1 MKRSTSQHKRKIK
14 RTITTATSTTPD
26 GKVKTTKTRTETVVS
41 YVSADEVV
49 ESEDQFLEE
58 ADTPPS
64 SSKSIEP
71 IESSVESLAM
81 SDSGAKPVAVEER
94 TKAQTQPRSKLV
106 SKSQHRMT
114 TPEDTKFVV
123 AENALRK
130 TLERALKQSAA
141 MDVDAAA
148 ESAVAD
154 VKAAVLPEVEVYLGF
169 LALLFLHDSADNA
182 TGLTLASE
190 LFDYV
195 QKLNRRSLDQISAKI
210 YFYYERFFEIAGR
223 LAEIRPHDNE
233 SQAVLLNLL
242 LRNYI
247 HFNLYDQ
254 ADKLVSKTVFP
265 EEAGNSQSA
274 RYFYYLGRIKAIQ
287 LDYTASHRDLVQA
300 IRKAPKNP
308 KSAGFQQ
315 AVHKLAIIV
324 QLLTGEIPERSLF
337 REPFLIKSLVP
348 YLSITQAVRIGDLAK
363 FQETLAK
370 HTATFRADKTYT
382 LILRLRHNVIKTGIR
397 MISLAYSKISLR
409 DICLKLQLDS
419 EEDAEYIVAKS
430 IRDGV
435 IDAVLD
441 HENGFMKSKVRLLT
455 YISFLN
461 PPLFHDTQENVDIY
475 STNEP
480 QNAFHQRISF
490 CLNLHNESVKALRF
504 PYAQRKETSSM
515 EAIREEERLIAGE
528 LAEGDLDDDDMGDF

>member
-1 MKRSTSQHKRKIK
+1 MSATTTSNEDPKFVIAEMRQHILLLEKSVNSNESRFATRAIRGTASIRKRLN
-14 RTITTATSTTPD
+14 
-26 GKVKTTKTRTETVVS
+26 GKVLGAAAAALLPKDAVARLGLARFT
-41 YVSADEVV
+41 
-49 ESEDQFLEE
+49 Q
-58 ADTPPS
+58 S
-64 SSKSIEP
+64 S
-71 IESSVESLAM
+71 
-81 SDSGAKPVAVEER
+81 D
-94 TKAQTQPRSKLV
+94 
-106 SKSQHRMT
+106 
-114 TPEDTKFVV
+114 
-123 AENALRK
+123 
-130 TLERALKQSAA
+130 
-141 MDVDAAA
+141 MDVDAVAA
-148 ESAVAD
+148 DAKVSSV
-154 VKAAVLPEVEVYLGF
+154 VPEIEVYFGF
-169 LALLFLHDSADNA
+169 LTLLFLHDSAANA
-182 TGLTLASE
+182 HGLTFSSE
-190 LFDYV
+190 LVEYI
-195 QKLNRRSLDQISAKI
+195 QKLNRRSLDQLSAKI
-210 YFYYERFFEIAGR
+210 YFYYERFSEIANR
-223 LAEIRPHDNE
+223 LAEVRPTLLAALRTATLRHDDE
-233 SQAVLLNLL
+233 TQAVLLNLL

-254 ADKLVSKTVFP
+254 ADKLVAKTTFP
-265 EEAGNSQSA
+265 ETAGNSQSA

-287 LDYTASHRDLVQA
+287 LDYTASHSDLVQA

-337 REPFLIKSLVP
+337 REPFLLKALVP

-363 FQETLAK
+363 FQDTLAK

-419 EEDAEYIVAKS
+419 EEDAEYIVAKA

-441 HENGFMKSKVRLLT
+441 HENGFMKSK
-455 YISFLN
+455 
-461 PPLFHDTQENVDIY
+461 ENVDIY

-504 PYAQRKETSSM
+504 PYAQRKEQSTM
-515 EAIREEERLIAGE
+515 DALREEERLIAGE
-528 LAEGDLDDDDMGDF
+528 LAEGDLADDDDMGDF